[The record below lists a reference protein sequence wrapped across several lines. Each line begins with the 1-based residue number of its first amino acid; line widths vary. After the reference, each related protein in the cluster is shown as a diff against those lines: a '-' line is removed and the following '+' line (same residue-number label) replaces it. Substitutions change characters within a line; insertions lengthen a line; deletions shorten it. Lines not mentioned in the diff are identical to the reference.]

1 LSKKEKTREKKAASQ
16 VESEQICNDEQYMDD
31 FKVKNVVFYPFFKR
45 AFDICASFLAIV
57 VLIIPLLIVAIAIK
71 IDSKGRIFYVSDR
84 IGKRGKVFKL
94 YKFRSMEENAEDK
107 LASLLKDN
115 QVEGDV
121 TFKLKDDPR
130 ITKVGKFLRKTSIDE
145 LPQLFNILKGDMS
158 FVGPRPCTPREF
170 FLYTPKD
177 MLRLSV
183 PQGLTGEWQTH
194 GRSNTTFEQ
203 MIDMDLDYI
212 QHKRGFF
219 YDLYLIFQA
228 AMQYDDFMEIIQ
240 QKEYTASYTASDGS
254 PIEATWTSSNQFTS
268 GAVTVPDGVQ
278 AVGGKTGTT
287 TAAKSCLVQLF
298 TDEQGQRYVA
308 IILGCKERGIL
319 YEEMQSFL
327 SNLNN

>member
-1 LSKKEKTREKKAASQ
+1 MKTKESNAASQ
-16 VESEQICNDEQYMDD
+16 VDSEHICAENDERFIDE
-31 FKVKNVVFYPFFKR
+31 FKVKNVIFYPFFKR

-57 VLIIPLLIVAIAIK
+57 ILIIPLCIVAIAIK
-71 IDSKGRIFYVSDR
+71 IDSKGRVFYVSDR

-94 YKFRSMEENAEDK
+94 YKFRSMEEDAEDK
-107 LASLLKDN
+107 LAALLKDN

-194 GRSNTTFEQ
+194 GRSNTSFEQ

-219 YDLYLIFQA
+219 YDLYLIFKTIGVALKQ
-228 AMQYDDFMEIIQ
+228 E
-240 QKEYTASYTASDGS
+240 
-254 PIEATWTSSNQFTS
+254 
-268 GAVTVPDGVQ
+268 GA
-278 AVGGKTGTT
+278 
-287 TAAKSCLVQLF
+287 
-298 TDEQGQRYVA
+298 E
-308 IILGCKERGIL
+308 
-319 YEEMQSFL
+319 
-327 SNLNN
+327 

>member
-1 LSKKEKTREKKAASQ
+1 
-16 VESEQICNDEQYMDD
+16 M
-31 FKVKNVVFYPFFKR
+31 KNVVFYPFFKR

-57 VLIIPLLIVAIAIK
+57 VLIIPLCIVAIAIK
-71 IDSKGRIFYVSDR
+71 IDSKGRVFYVSDR

-145 LPQLFNILKGDMS
+145 IPQLFNILKGDMS
-158 FVGPRPCTPREF
+158 FVGPRPCTLREF

-219 YDLYLIFQA
+219 YDLYLIFKTIGVALKQ
-228 AMQYDDFMEIIQ
+228 E
-240 QKEYTASYTASDGS
+240 
-254 PIEATWTSSNQFTS
+254 
-268 GAVTVPDGVQ
+268 GA
-278 AVGGKTGTT
+278 
-287 TAAKSCLVQLF
+287 
-298 TDEQGQRYVA
+298 E
-308 IILGCKERGIL
+308 
-319 YEEMQSFL
+319 
-327 SNLNN
+327 

>member
-1 LSKKEKTREKKAASQ
+1 MSKKEKTREKKTASQ
-16 VESEQICNDEQYMDD
+16 VESEQICADNDEQFIDD

-57 VLIIPLLIVAIAIK
+57 VLIIPLCIVAIAIK
-71 IDSKGRIFYVSDR
+71 IDSKGRVFYVSDR

-170 FLYTPKD
+170 FLYTPKA

-219 YDLYLIFQA
+219 YDLYLIFKTIGVALRQ
-228 AMQYDDFMEIIQ
+228 E
-240 QKEYTASYTASDGS
+240 
-254 PIEATWTSSNQFTS
+254 
-268 GAVTVPDGVQ
+268 GA
-278 AVGGKTGTT
+278 
-287 TAAKSCLVQLF
+287 
-298 TDEQGQRYVA
+298 E
-308 IILGCKERGIL
+308 
-319 YEEMQSFL
+319 
-327 SNLNN
+327 

>member
-1 LSKKEKTREKKAASQ
+1 MKTKERNAASQ
-16 VESEQICNDEQYMDD
+16 VDGKQICAENDERFIDD
-31 FKVKNVVFYPFFKR
+31 FKVKNVIFYPFFKR

-57 VLIIPLLIVAIAIK
+57 ILIIPLCIVAIAIK
-71 IDSKGRIFYVSDR
+71 IDSKGRVFYVSDR

-94 YKFRSMEENAEDK
+94 YKFRSMEEDAEDK
-107 LASLLKDN
+107 LAALLKDN
-115 QVEGDV
+115 QVDGDV

-194 GRSNTTFEQ
+194 GRSNTSFEQ

-219 YDLYLIFQA
+219 YDLYLIFKTIGVALRQ
-228 AMQYDDFMEIIQ
+228 E
-240 QKEYTASYTASDGS
+240 
-254 PIEATWTSSNQFTS
+254 
-268 GAVTVPDGVQ
+268 GA
-278 AVGGKTGTT
+278 
-287 TAAKSCLVQLF
+287 
-298 TDEQGQRYVA
+298 E
-308 IILGCKERGIL
+308 
-319 YEEMQSFL
+319 
-327 SNLNN
+327 

>member
-1 LSKKEKTREKKAASQ
+1 MSKKVKTKERNAASQ
-16 VESEQICNDEQYMDD
+16 VDGKQICAENDERFIDD
-31 FKVKNVVFYPFFKR
+31 FKVKNVIFYPFFKR

-57 VLIIPLLIVAIAIK
+57 ILIIPLCIVAIAIK
-71 IDSKGRIFYVSDR
+71 IDSKGRVFYVSDR

-94 YKFRSMEENAEDK
+94 YKFRSMEEDAEDK
-107 LASLLKDN
+107 LAALLKDN
-115 QVEGDV
+115 QVDGDV

-194 GRSNTTFEQ
+194 GRSNTSFEQ

-219 YDLYLIFQA
+219 YDLYLIFKTIGVALRQ
-228 AMQYDDFMEIIQ
+228 E
-240 QKEYTASYTASDGS
+240 
-254 PIEATWTSSNQFTS
+254 
-268 GAVTVPDGVQ
+268 GA
-278 AVGGKTGTT
+278 
-287 TAAKSCLVQLF
+287 
-298 TDEQGQRYVA
+298 E
-308 IILGCKERGIL
+308 
-319 YEEMQSFL
+319 
-327 SNLNN
+327 